1 MRLGELSK
9 VLKDQQIV
17 KIISNKIF
25 PVGWT
30 FSNEDIKSF
39 GYYDSDF
46 YGIKVLKIYSNSD
59 SSDIFIVIDCN
70 NDELNDFIKK
80 FDDFYDSKNF
90 LKK

>member
-1 MRLGELSK
+1 MRLDELSK

>member
-1 MRLGELSK
+1 MK
-9 VLKDQQIV
+9 F
-17 KIISNKIF
+17 F

-46 YGIKVLKIYSNSD
+46 YGIEVLKIYSNSD